1 MNMFETLKKS
11 ISTMKAE
18 QIKAEISKIQLEKA
32 KRYEY
37 HKAYNKKKKEFE
49 NEIFETAKKMNLIK

>member
-18 QIKAEISKIQLEKA
+18 TIKSEIQKIQIEKA

-37 HKAYNKKKKEFE
+37 HKAYNKKKKDYE
-49 NEIFETAKKMNLIK
+49 NELIETAKKMNLIK